1 MVLATLALSQTAPCK
16 GKDAP
21 TLEVDFAGRYENG
34 AQVAQGKATGETPPP
49 QHVVIT
55 IEPTEQKDWQLW
67 RVHMDVEPALAA
79 TAGSDTTLEAVWA
92 MNISRQAGKPLQI
105 IPYTLKPSL
114 DEASM
119 KASAFDRTQWL
130 SLEACTL
137 DVDVGKSRIIA
148 KTPPDEMCV
157 AATMGLGGKR
167 AFLPSW
173 IERQGDWLRVQ
184 LIYFGK
190 PWRVNARRVE
200 APSPAGLRS
209 K

>member
-1 MVLATLALSQTAPCK
+1 VLVSPTRKLMVLAALALSQTAPCK
-16 GKDAP
+16 EPNAP
-21 TLEVDFAGRYENG
+21 TPQMDLVGRYENG
-34 AQVAQGKATGETPPP
+34 AQVAQGKATRETPPP

-55 IEPTEQKDWQLW
+55 IEPTGQKDWELW
-67 RVHMDVEPALAA
+67 RVHMDVEPDVAA
-79 TAGSDTTLEAVWA
+79 TAGSDTSLEAVWA
-92 MNISRQAGKPLQI
+92 MNISQQTGKPLQI

-114 DEASM
+114 DEALV
-119 KASAFDRTQWL
+119 KASSFDRTQWL

-137 DVDVGKSRIIA
+137 DVEVGKSRVIA
-148 KTPPDEMCV
+148 RTPPDETCV

-173 IERQGDWLRVQ
+173 IERHGDWLRVQ

-190 PWRVNARRVE
+190 PWRVNA
-200 APSPAGLRS
+200 LRS